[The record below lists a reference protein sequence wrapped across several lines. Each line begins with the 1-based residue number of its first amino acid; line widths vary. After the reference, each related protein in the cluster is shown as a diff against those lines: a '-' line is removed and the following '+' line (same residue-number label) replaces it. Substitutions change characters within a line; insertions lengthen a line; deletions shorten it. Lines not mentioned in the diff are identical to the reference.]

1 MNLRLDGKTALVCGS
16 TQGIGLACATEMAN
30 RGARIVLFAR
40 NREKM
45 AEICATL
52 PAAASG
58 AHSFLAAD
66 FSDWKEVQR
75 VIQQFTAAGNHADI
89 VVNNNGGPPAGPL
102 LDAKPEQFLDA
113 FSQHL
118 ICNHVI
124 ASALVHSMKEQG
136 RGRIINIISTSVK
149 QPLHG
154 LGVSNTV
161 RAAVGN
167 WAKTLA
173 NEVGKF
179 GITVNNV
186 LPGATK
192 TGRLEQIIASKAA
205 KSGNPTNAI
214 ENEMLHEIPMH
225 RFASPEEI
233 AYAVCFLASDE
244 AGYINGINVPVDG
257 GRTSNL

>member
-1 MNLRLDGKTALVCGS
+1 MNLRLDGKTALICGS

-40 NREKM
+40 NRDKM
-45 AEICATL
+45 AEICAAL
-52 PAAASG
+52 PEVALG
-58 AHSFLAAD
+58 AHSFLVAD
-66 FSDWKEVQR
+66 FADWKEVQR
-75 VIQQFTAAGNHADI
+75 VIRQFVADGNRVDI
-89 VVNNNGGPPAGPL
+89 LVNNNGGPPAGPI
-102 LDAKPEQFLDA
+102 LDAQPEHFLDA

-118 ICNHVI
+118 VCNHVI
-124 ASALVHSMKEQG
+124 ASALAPAMKEQG
-136 RGRIINIISTSVK
+136 SGRIINIISTSVK

-173 NEVGKF
+173 NEVGRF

-192 TGRLEQIIASKAA
+192 TGRLEQIIATKA
-205 KSGNPTNAI
+205 SRSSRAI
-214 ENEMLHEIPMH
+214 EMVESEMLTEIPMA
-225 RFASPEEI
+225 RFASPDEI
-233 AYAVCFLASDE
+233 AYAVCFLASNE

-257 GRTSNL
+257 GRTGNL